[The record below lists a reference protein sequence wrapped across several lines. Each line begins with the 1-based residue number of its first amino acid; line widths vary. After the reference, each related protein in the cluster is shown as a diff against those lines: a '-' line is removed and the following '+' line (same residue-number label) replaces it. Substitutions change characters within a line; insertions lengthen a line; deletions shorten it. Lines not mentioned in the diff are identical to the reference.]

1 MSRVRDEDLDRLE
14 PLLAQLRAIGPLH
27 ERRRGTFTRGSA
39 AFLHFHGFTSGPA
52 ADLKAD
58 GCWLRYDVQ
67 RPAGRRI
74 LLRDVRRVLR
84 DETGELTGQP
94 TGA

>member
-1 MSRVRDEDLDRLE
+1 MSRVRDEDLDRLD
-14 PLLAQLRAIGPLH
+14 PLLTQLRSLGPLH

-39 AFLHFHGFTSGPA
+39 AFLHFHAFTSGLA

-58 GCWLRYDVQ
+58 GRWLRYDVE
-67 RPAGRRI
+67 RAAGRRI

-84 DETGELTGQP
+84 GETGELAGQP
-94 TGA
+94 T